1 MAIGHVASSAPCTS
15 QMYMSVPI
23 GSCGSYDP
31 VITLKPLWGSLGT
44 ELSTWST
51 GSLCCIRAI
60 QHSRF
65 ASRPL
70 RSYTAIQR
78 YTALYTIQLYI
89 AIHYTVQPLQHT
101 SGADRLKLRAFG
113 ANCVWGTTQIKMAS
127 PHHPTS
133 MRLAVCLVLL
143 ARVDEASASVPHASD
158 IKLPGW
164 KAAMVG
170 KCRGGTN
177 K

>member
-1 MAIGHVASSAPCTS
+1 
-15 QMYMSVPI
+15 MYMSVPI

-60 QHSRF
+60 QHSRL

-89 AIHYTVQPLQHT
+89 AIHYTGYTTPLWPAT
-101 SGADRLKLRAFG
+101 D
-113 ANCVWGTTQIKMAS
+113 
-127 PHHPTS
+127 
-133 MRLAVCLVLL
+133 LVLQPNVSSQIVVGRGSDCCCRPPL
-143 ARVDEASASVPHASD
+143 HNPPTDRSATRANRDARTQRTSILFVPF
-158 IKLPGW
+158 LPPPSGECG
-164 KAAMVG
+164 AEEYFEF
-170 KCRGGTN
+170 
-177 K
+177 

>member
-1 MAIGHVASSAPCTS
+1 
-15 QMYMSVPI
+15 MYMSVPI

-78 YTALYTIQLYI
+78 YSIQRCAEQHINIAVVVICSRVVLGEYEVDAL
-89 AIHYTVQPLQHT
+89 AST
-101 SGADRLKLRAFG
+101 SRTM
-113 ANCVWGTTQIKMAS
+113 GT
-127 PHHPTS
+127 
-133 MRLAVCLVLL
+133 C
-143 ARVDEASASVPHASD
+143 
-158 IKLPGW
+158 
-164 KAAMVG
+164 
-170 KCRGGTN
+170 
-177 K
+177 